1 MSVKNRMRVT
11 IDLTEDT
18 DEVFGDEWCGARGG
32 RRCVHR
38 KRRRYVEVGRVAIE
52 STCEKIATRADTERK
67 QMRSL
72 RSAAAHCHHCRGHS
86 RWKSSSD
93 RAGNYSHARRSKE
106 DIDVPE
112 QDLASR
118 IDEAVKKAVAEQVH
132 DEGKQYLQHIKVI
145 REVVKRDL
153 QQVKML
159 REEVRQDLQQMKA
172 LHGEMGQEIEC
183 MREELQQYLDNKL
196 KNANAQL
203 TSALGPE
210 SLISTLQSQVWGPRW
225 EK

>member
-1 MSVKNRMRVT
+1 
-11 IDLTEDT
+11 
-18 DEVFGDEWCGARGG
+18 
-32 RRCVHR
+32 
-38 KRRRYVEVGRVAIE
+38 
-52 STCEKIATRADTERK
+52 
-67 QMRSL
+67 
-72 RSAAAHCHHCRGHS
+72 
-86 RWKSSSD
+86 
-93 RAGNYSHARRSKE
+93 
-106 DIDVPE
+106 
-112 QDLASR
+112 
-118 IDEAVKKAVAEQVH
+118 
-132 DEGKQYLQHIKVI
+132 
-145 REVVKRDL
+145 
-153 QQVKML
+153 ML